1 MEKIKKTA
9 EDVMSHKLVFIDGMD
24 TVKEAVDLIRKENV
38 NALMVK
44 KRNQNDALGIMT
56 VSDVIK
62 KVYNLN
68 LDPKEVNVFEI
79 MTKPAIS
86 IPHDM
91 NLRYIPRL
99 MLRAKIQ
106 SAPVDKMGECIGMIY
121 LNNLLHEGYLI

>member
-1 MEKIKKTA
+1 MEKRNKTA

-24 TVKEAVDLIRKENV
+24 TIKEAVDLIRRENI

-44 KRNQNDALGIMT
+44 KRDQYDALGILT

-68 LDPKEVNVFEI
+68 MDPKEVNVFEI
-79 MTKPAIS
+79 MTKPAIA
-86 IPHDM
+86 IPYDM
-91 NLRYIPRL
+91 NIRYITRL

>member
-1 MEKIKKTA
+1 MEKNNKTA

-24 TVKEAVDLIRKENV
+24 TVKEAVDLIRKEDI

-44 KRNQNDALGIMT
+44 KRNQQDALGIVT
-56 VSDVIK
+56 VSDIIN
-62 KVYNLN
+62 KVFN
-68 LDPKEVNVFEI
+68 LDLNPEQVNVFEI
-79 MTKPAIS
+79 MTKPVIS
-86 IPHDM
+86 IPYDM
-91 NLRYIPRL
+91 NIRYITRL